1 MGACFEALQVK
12 MERWAA
18 VAGARGGSGAG
29 GAGCCRARS
38 GFCLAPKWAPAPE
51 GGGLGLSSEEQ
62 VPSSGQDGQALE
74 RDGFPVL
81 DFPTS
86 MLV

>member
-1 MGACFEALQVK
+1 MPGEALEPEVLG
-12 MERWAA
+12 AA
-18 VAGARGGSGAG
+18 VPGARAVEGQ
-29 GAGCCRARS
+29 S
-38 GFCLAPKWAPAPE
+38 GFCLAPKWAPALE
-51 GGGLGLSSEEQ
+51 GGGLGLLSEEH
-62 VPSSGQDGQALE
+62 VPSSGQGGQALE